1 MILFVNQ
8 VGEKA
13 LVLKGMYAGK
23 IVEVTCVNR
32 DEYNCDLEI
41 IEGKTPSGVLL
52 RGMEYEDFSKLY
64 HQ

>member
-1 MILFVNQ
+1 MNQ

-13 LVLKGMYAGK
+13 LVLNGIHAGK
-23 IVEVTCVNR
+23 VVEVKSVNR

-41 IEGKTPSGVLL
+41 IEDKIPSGVLL